1 MLAKAAG
8 KQENHPT
15 KQATKQG
22 RNQGSKQTQWA
33 ADTIQVVDPF
43 NFQASEFTGPAHMGR
58 GELREVPSLL
68 SSDLL
73 ALCASEPYHIY
84 VQLKACYT
92 RAVEFSSVGVG
103 RSDKLALLARCPLSL
118 VAWQKVARHRLL
130 QARPSVRACGKW
142 RKATC
147 WHYGVGLQYVF
158 MSHCQQHIEA
168 STIASNL
175 HCTHACQM
183 ISTPPKLAR
192 SALHPRCQMVS
203 TPSQT
208 HPPGVDSWLHPRLT
222 NDKNTRLSA
231 SAQHRIP
238 SYTHT
243 RSGASAQH
251 CTHAFFAIHSLAADL
266 TCRFQAT
273 GSWK

>member
-1 MLAKAAG
+1 MCC
-8 KQENHPT
+8 
-15 KQATKQG
+15 
-22 RNQGSKQTQWA
+22 GSPRFSASDWSL
-33 ADTIQVVDPF
+33 VVICSS
-43 NFQASEFTGPAHMGR
+43 QRKPAC
-58 GELREVPSLL
+58 S
-68 SSDLL
+68 
-73 ALCASEPYHIY
+73 
-84 VQLKACYT
+84 QLKAQI
-92 RAVEFSSVGVG
+92 RAWG
-103 RSDKLALLARCPLSL
+103 ALTSWHLWQGPLSL
-118 VAWQKVARHRLL
+118 VSWQKVARPRLL

-158 MSHCQQHIEA
+158 MSHFFPSHCQQHIEA

-175 HCTHACQM
+175 HCIHACQM

-251 CTHAFFAIHSLAADL
+251 CTHAFFSIHSLAADL
-266 TCRFQAT
+266 TCHFQAT
-273 GSWK
+273 RSWK